1 MMSAPK
7 KSLADDAFRRDAMA
21 VHDRAFLV
29 EAGAGSGKTAIMAG
43 RVALMLSEGI
53 APKAIAAVTF
63 TELAASELI
72 IRVREFVGELNAG
85 RIPAE
90 LHVAL
95 PNGLADRH
103 RRNLAVASETIDEI
117 TCSTIHG
124 FCQRLI
130 KPYPVEANIDPG
142 AAVMDRNQSDL
153 AFVETTE
160 TWLREE
166 LAGDGGSLLAEM
178 VIREPGETVDL
189 IHTILRHL
197 RGRRV
202 MTVDEPSALAPLLSA
217 FRQAADD
224 FSAFVRDAT
233 ADEPETAAITARF
246 SEMAE
251 DVAFALTAEAPVDL
265 VRLLIARPHPD
276 LCTATGSFRA
286 YKKKGKWGEAAKR
299 VGLSKAD
306 GDRLNAAAETYN
318 ANCCETWTRL
328 LKAVAARVLADLVRL
343 VQPVM
348 DRFRDYKRTAAL
360 LDFDDLIFS
369 ARDLLRDHEDVRHA
383 LAARFAHVLV
393 DEFQDTDLLQ
403 TEIFWRLCGEPPAV
417 GGADWTAFCIRPGA
431 LFLVGDPKQAIYRF
445 RGADVAAYIQARE
458 AFLAQSPESVL
469 PISTNFR
476 SCAPIL
482 KYVNERFGTLLSV
495 ENGQPGFTPLDPF
508 HPERDEGLCVAAL
521 DVAVADENGNASAEQ
536 RRDGE
541 AEAVADMCA
550 RLIGSD
556 AILDRR
562 TNERRPCRPGDIAL
576 LAPTGSD
583 LWRYEEALER
593 RGIPVSTQAGKG
605 LFRRQEIQDL
615 IAITR
620 VLADRRD
627 TLALGALLR
636 GPLVGLSEEELL
648 DIVWA
653 LPRSETIPDAL
664 PRLDLGVDPEHLS
677 HPLARDMIG
686 RLQVLRRRINST
698 TPYDLLSQAV
708 DVLRMRPILLERHRG
723 QAERALANVDLY
735 LSLSRSFAVRGLRA
749 FAETMTAAWTDETRA
764 IEGRPDAQEEAV
776 ALYTMHAAKG
786 LEWPIV
792 VPINTM
798 TQIMVPEN
806 AVTDRASGH
815 FYCPVFGVKPT
826 GYETARDA
834 EKTELD
840 RERIRLWYVA
850 ATRARELLVLP
861 RLDVAARS
869 SAWISL
875 LDLSLPD
882 LPRLDVS
889 HFAADAGA
897 GATAQ
902 ENGQTREIFAA
913 EAAAIAA
920 RQRRIVWLV
929 PSRDEFEAGPVLER
943 EVPDILLAD
952 SEGEAAEENP
962 PVNVQGGRERGLLL
976 HKLIEEVLTG
986 ETEETEKALRARA
999 VTLIC
1004 ALNRPVIDD
1013 PAQGLAPAELASTV
1027 MRALA
1032 LPEIAALCPS
1042 LMPEFPVYASVVT
1055 EQQEEATVGIADAI
1069 AFGPDGAPQVV
1080 VDWKSDVA
1088 PSAEM
1093 IERYRAQVGAYLEMT
1108 DVERGLIVLVTPG
1121 TVITVTRMPQT

>member
-1 MMSAPK
+1 MMPAPM

-53 APKAIAAVTF
+53 APKTIAAVTF

-90 LHVAL
+90 LRVAL

-103 RRNLAVASETIDEI
+103 RQNLAVASETIDEI

-202 MTVDEPSALAPLLSA
+202 MTVDEPSALAPLVSA
-217 FRQAADD
+217 FRQAADN

-233 ADEPETAAITARF
+233 ADEPETAAMAARF

-318 ANCCETWTRL
+318 ANSCETWTRL

-348 DRFRDYKRTAAL
+348 DRFRDYKRSAAL

-369 ARDLLRDHEDVRHA
+369 ARDLLRDHEAVRHA
-383 LAARFAHVLV
+383 LAARYVYVLV

-403 TEIFWRLCGEPPAV
+403 TEIFWRLCGEPPPGV

-458 AFLAQSPESVL
+458 AFLAQAPESVL

-495 ENGQPGFTPLDPF
+495 ENGQPGFTPLDAF

-541 AEAVADMCA
+541 A
-550 RLIGSD
+550 
-556 AILDRR
+556 
-562 TNERRPCRPGDIAL
+562 
-576 LAPTGSD
+576 
-583 LWRYEEALER
+583 
-593 RGIPVSTQAGKG
+593 
-605 LFRRQEIQDL
+605 
-615 IAITR
+615 
-620 VLADRRD
+620 
-627 TLALGALLR
+627 
-636 GPLVGLSEEELL
+636 
-648 DIVWA
+648 
-653 LPRSETIPDAL
+653 
-664 PRLDLGVDPEHLS
+664 
-677 HPLARDMIG
+677 
-686 RLQVLRRRINST
+686 
-698 TPYDLLSQAV
+698 
-708 DVLRMRPILLERHRG
+708 
-723 QAERALANVDLY
+723 
-735 LSLSRSFAVRGLRA
+735 
-749 FAETMTAAWTDETRA
+749 
-764 IEGRPDAQEEAV
+764 
-776 ALYTMHAAKG
+776 
-786 LEWPIV
+786 
-792 VPINTM
+792 
-798 TQIMVPEN
+798 
-806 AVTDRASGH
+806 
-815 FYCPVFGVKPT
+815 
-826 GYETARDA
+826 
-834 EKTELD
+834 
-840 RERIRLWYVA
+840 
-850 ATRARELLVLP
+850 
-861 RLDVAARS
+861 
-869 SAWISL
+869 
-875 LDLSLPD
+875 
-882 LPRLDVS
+882 
-889 HFAADAGA
+889 
-897 GATAQ
+897 
-902 ENGQTREIFAA
+902 
-913 EAAAIAA
+913 
-920 RQRRIVWLV
+920 
-929 PSRDEFEAGPVLER
+929 
-943 EVPDILLAD
+943 
-952 SEGEAAEENP
+952 
-962 PVNVQGGRERGLLL
+962 
-976 HKLIEEVLTG
+976 
-986 ETEETEKALRARA
+986 
-999 VTLIC
+999 
-1004 ALNRPVIDD
+1004 
-1013 PAQGLAPAELASTV
+1013 
-1027 MRALA
+1027 
-1032 LPEIAALCPS
+1032 
-1042 LMPEFPVYASVVT
+1042 
-1055 EQQEEATVGIADAI
+1055 
-1069 AFGPDGAPQVV
+1069 
-1080 VDWKSDVA
+1080 
-1088 PSAEM
+1088 
-1093 IERYRAQVGAYLEMT
+1093 
-1108 DVERGLIVLVTPG
+1108 
-1121 TVITVTRMPQT
+1121 